1 MYNQLISNE
10 FMTILE
16 EKTKKVILTCAQPTG
31 KLTLGNYLGAVRN
44 WSTMLE
50 NNECYFGIVDLHAIT
65 TPTTPATLRQN
76 VFDCVAQYVACGLDP
91 EKCHQF
97 VQSHVIGHTEL
108 AWVLTCLT
116 PIGELQRMTQF
127 KDKAEKLGFKTA
139 ESEDGEV
146 KFTHEGARPQAS
158 INAGLLCY
166 PVLMAADILL
176 YNADLV
182 PVGEDQRQHMEL
194 CRDLAQRFNH
204 QYSDTFTVPDAYV
217 PKTGSKIM
225 SLTEPTRKM
234 SKSDQN
240 ERATLYV
247 LDEPDQIR
255 KKIASAVTDSEAV
268 IRSGPEKPGVTNLLT
283 IHSALSGE
291 TIENLEENYAGKGY
305 GVLKEDLTGIIS
317 SSLKPVREKYNE
329 LIQDKSYLKSVLA
342 QGASGAQKRAYKV
355 LSKVYRKVGF
365 PERERS

>member
-1 MYNQLISNE
+1 
-10 FMTILE
+10 MTESEE
-16 EKTKKVILTCAQPTG
+16 EKKKVILTCAQPTG

-50 NNECYFGIVDLHAIT
+50 NHECYFGIVDLHAIT
-65 TPTTPATLRQN
+65 TPSHPATLRQN

-91 EKCHQF
+91 EKSHQF
-97 VQSHVIGHTEL
+97 AQSHVIGHT
-108 AWVLTCLT
+108 VLTCLT

-127 KDKAEKLGFKTA
+127 KDKAAKLGFKTA
-139 ESEDGEV
+139 ETEEGEV
-146 KFTHEGARPQAS
+146 KFTHDGARPQAS

-204 QYSDTFTVPDAYV
+204 QFSDTFTIPDAYV
-217 PKTGSKIM
+217 PKTGAKIM
-225 SLTEPTRKM
+225 SLTEPTKKM
-234 SKSDQN
+234 SKSDEN

-247 LDEPDQIR
+247 LDEPDQIK

-268 IRSGPEKPGVTNLLT
+268 IRSSPDKPGVSNLLT
-283 IHSALSGE
+283 IHSALSGQSIGE
-291 TIENLEENYAGKGY
+291 LEERYAGKGY
-305 GVLKEDLTGIIS
+305 GSLKEDLTEIIS
-317 SSLKPVREKYNE
+317 GSLRPVREKYHD
-329 LIQDKSYLKSVLA
+329 LIKDKAYLKSVLA
-342 QGASGAQKRAYKV
+342 QGAAAAQKRAYRV
-355 LSKVYRKVGF
+355 LGKVYRKVGF
-365 PERERS
+365 PERERT

>member
-1 MYNQLISNE
+1 
-10 FMTILE
+10 
-16 EKTKKVILTCAQPTG
+16 
-31 KLTLGNYLGAVRN
+31 
-44 WSTMLE
+44 
-50 NNECYFGIVDLHAIT
+50 
-65 TPTTPATLRQN
+65 
-76 VFDCVAQYVACGLDP
+76 
-91 EKCHQF
+91 
-97 VQSHVIGHTEL
+97 
-108 AWVLTCLT
+108 
-116 PIGELQRMTQF
+116 
-127 KDKAEKLGFKTA
+127 
-139 ESEDGEV
+139 
-146 KFTHEGARPQAS
+146 
-158 INAGLLCY
+158 
-166 PVLMAADILL
+166 
-176 YNADLV
+176 
-182 PVGEDQRQHMEL
+182 MEL

-204 QYSDTFTVPDAYV
+204 QYSDTFTVPEAYV

-247 LDEPDQIR
+247 LDEPDQIK

-291 TIENLEENYAGKGY
+291 TVENLEENYAGKGY
-305 GVLKEDLTGIIS
+305 GALKQDLTGIIS

-342 QGASGAQKRAYKV
+342 QGAAGAQKRAYKV